1 MVVIGGRTKTTMM
14 TVGASLQAIQHAA
27 ADCRSPML
35 ALVRVAYEG
44 LEGSKTS
51 RRRGRASYPSANRRR
66 STIRDRVVDRYTA

>member
-1 MVVIGGRTKTTMM
+1 MVAIGGRTTTTMM
-14 TVGASLQAIQHAA
+14 TVASLQAIQHAA
-27 ADCRSPML
+27 ADCHSPML